1 MEIITSVDYKKLYE
15 EDYCLW
21 LETMTKLLKNQQ
33 FERLDINN
41 LVEEIEGLT
50 RSEKRELRNRLT
62 VLLEHLLKLSYWQS
76 EKERNAR
83 GWLNTIREQRR
94 QIQLIL
100 QDSPSL
106 KAYIKEIFTDCYQDA
121 REDAIAKTCLST
133 DLFPIHSPFT
143 LEDSLNLDFLPD

>member
-1 MEIITSVDYKKLYE
+1 MESINSVDYKKLYD

-21 LETMTKLLKNQQ
+21 LETMTKLLEQQ
-33 FERLDINN
+33 KFELLDIDH
-41 LVEEIEGLT
+41 LVEEIEGLS

-94 QIQLIL
+94 QIKLLL

-106 KAYIKEIFTDCYQDA
+106 KAYI
-121 REDAIAKTCLST
+121 AIRN
-133 DLFPIHSPFT
+133 DL
-143 LEDSLNLDFLPD
+143 